1 MGYEKN
7 GKPLTEAQEAAGV
20 EWDCWATYTTRV
32 VVDGETIG
40 KVYDTKE
47 EAIEAA
53 REIVR
58 DLYGNPVS
66 YHSDD
71 AGGEVTKRVEAMS
84 RDELAEALI
93 DHDDVA
99 FADVALRE
107 ELFS

>member
-1 MGYEKN
+1 MGYEIN
-7 GKPLTEAQEAAGV
+7 GKPMTEAQEAAGE
-20 EWDCWATYTTRV
+20 EWDCWAIYKTTV
-32 VVDGETIG
+32 VVNGETIG
-40 KVYDTKE
+40 KAYDYRE
-47 EAIEAA
+47 EAVEAA

-58 DLYGNPVS
+58 DLYGNPVT

-71 AGGEVTKRVEAMS
+71 AGKQVTKQLASMN

>member
-1 MGYEKN
+1 M
-7 GKPLTEAQEAAGV
+7 T
-20 EWDCWATYTTRV
+20 
-32 VVDGETIG
+32 
-40 KVYDTKE
+40 
-47 EAIEAA
+47 
-53 REIVR
+53 
-58 DLYGNPVS
+58 

-71 AGGEVTKRVEAMS
+71 AGTQVTKQLALMN